1 MQVNI
6 KYLIIM
12 LFILSNIF
20 LLDSYQNYEKSS
32 ALKSLIKNESLLNN
46 FLVQVGR
53 ERDLTALY
61 MGSSYKNFDGLL
73 KQQREVLDKEINNTK
88 KNLQV
93 DSTAQLKIFLKE
105 ENSFDT
111 KVYKD
116 ILNSLEKITELRKKV
131 ELHKSE
137 FKDIFF
143 GGYTDSLSTP
153 LNNRFRKVSN
163 YTDNSQIIYCI
174 SLLNHLNIAKENT
187 GLQRGFVAYFM
198 EKSTAMTAKE
208 IMKWEEFK
216 SKSNSFQVL
225 KVRELDIEKK
235 IQELYNIPATK
246 DMLLNIDDISLSIM
260 VDAQLGKYK
269 EDSSNWFTFQTQK
282 ISLFSK
288 IEIILIS
295 QLEQKA
301 KENLFFKQMILVLS
315 LLVWIISTI
324 ALIWYQQKFK
334 NENGTPLIEKSKNMK
349 FASVIAILTKIAH
362 SKGSIS
368 HPEKDVITYTMNNFI
383 SICRKEGM
391 SDSELIVLKE
401 HLHDAYRVA
410 KLDDISITDHAHNLA
425 ECSFDMKVQTLKQL
439 VSMAAIDGYSVRKK
453 MMIYEAVEAIGFD
466 KLKIQKY
473 INDIIGDDIA
483 KPIEDD
489 CPYNVLGC
497 QESDDD
503 TTIKKKY
510 REQIKEFHPDYIQGK
525 GLNNEIVKFAE
536 QRIKQINRAHEEI
549 KKERKNNNT

>member
-6 KYLIIM
+6 KYLVIM

-32 ALKSLIKNESLLNN
+32 ALKFLIKNEGLLNN
-46 FLVQVGR
+46 LLVQVGR

-61 MGSSYKNFDGLL
+61 MGSNYKNFDGLL
-73 KQQREVLDKEINNTK
+73 QQQRVVLDKEIDNIK
-88 KNLQV
+88 KYLQI
-93 DSTAQLKIFLKE
+93 DSTAQLKIFLKKE
-105 ENSFDT
+105 DYFDT
-111 KVYKD
+111 KVYKE
-116 ILNSLEKITELRKKV
+116 ILDSLNKILEFRKKV
-131 ELHKSE
+131 ELHTSD

-163 YTDNSQIIYCI
+163 YTDNSEIIYCI
-174 SLLNHLNIAKENT
+174 SLLNQLNIAKENT

-198 EKSTAMTAKE
+198 EKSTAMTAKD
-208 IMKWEEFK
+208 IIQWEEFK

-225 KVRELDIEKK
+225 KVQELDIEKK
-235 IQELYNIPATK
+235 IQALYNIPATK
-246 DMLLNIDDISLSIM
+246 DMLLNIDDISVSIM
-260 VDAQLGKYK
+260 VDAQRGKYK
-269 EDSSNWFTFQTQK
+269 EDTTNWFTFQTQK

-295 QLEQKA
+295 QLEKKA
-301 KENLFFKQMILVLS
+301 KDILFFKQMILVLS
-315 LLVWIISTI
+315 LLVWIIATI
-324 ALIWYQQKFK
+324 SLIWYQQKFK
-334 NENGTPLIEKSKNMK
+334 NENGKPLIEKSKNMK
-349 FASVIAILTKIAH
+349 FSSVIAILTKIAY

-368 HPEKDVITYTMNNFI
+368 HPEKDVINYTMNNFI
-383 SICRKEGM
+383 SMSRKEGLN
-391 SDSELIVLKE
+391 DPELIVLKE
-401 HLHDAYRVA
+401 HLDDAYRVA
-410 KLDDISITDHAHNLA
+410 KIDDISISEHAHNL
-425 ECSFDMKVQTLKQL
+425 ESCSFDMKVQILKQL

-473 INDIIGDDIA
+473 INDIIGDDIT

-525 GLNNEIVKFAE
+525 GLNNEIIKFAE
-536 QRIKQINRAHEEI
+536 QKMKEINRAHEEI